1 MPFHRIYAGGCDAN
15 HWLTSVSH
23 AFSLLNFCDVNVRS
37 ECCELTLALLK
48 HFIEWSFLV
57 TVYETA
63 EVANLAFELH
73 FTGRSI
79 ALNYGPIICI
89 SFLLVIVQHTFEVRD
104 HARGRMFSGRVCEHL
119 FNRVVNF
126 SSV

>member
-1 MPFHRIYAGGCDAN
+1 MAARQPLR
-15 HWLTSVSH
+15 LTSVSH

-37 ECCELTLALLK
+37 EFCELTLVLLK

-57 TVYETA
+57 TVYETG

-79 ALNYGPIICI
+79 ALNYGPVICI
-89 SFLLVIVQHTFEVRD
+89 SFFWSSSSTPLRCATTLAVGCSAAGSASTFSI
-104 HARGRMFSGRVCEHL
+104 ASST
-119 FNRVVNF
+119 F